1 MKFFALLSSM
11 PFESNKILRQFKNA
25 RRIKLAG
32 KTVYKGKLLNT
43 GILLMNTGIGK
54 ANAALCATG
63 LIERFPITSII
74 NLGAGG
80 AYPASGLKV
89 GDIAVASKEIYGEE
103 GVISSGGW
111 ESLKKIGIPL
121 VQSGNKKYFN
131 EFPLD
136 GKLAKKTLSLLSR
149 ITQCAS
155 QRTMKK
161 IPPYPPLP
169 KGGGGDFKIKSGIF
183 VTVSAATGT
192 HKRALELERRFN
204 AVCENME
211 GAAIAQVCTVY
222 KVPMLEIRGI
232 SNIAG
237 VRDKRKW
244 NLKLA
249 SENCQRAVLCII
261 ESLHGCLSPIYS

>member
-1 MKFFALLSSM
+1 MNFFALLSSM

-32 KTVYKGKLLNT
+32 KTVYKGKLSNT
-43 GILLMNTGIGK
+43 GILLINTGIGK

-63 LIERFPITSII
+63 LIERFPIRSII

-80 AYPASGLKV
+80 AYPASGLKI

-103 GVISSGGW
+103 GVVSSRGW

-121 VQSGNKKYFN
+121 VQSGDKKYFN
-131 EFPLD
+131 EFPLLTPHYL
-136 GKLAKKTLSLLSR
+136 GTNRSR
-149 ITQCAS
+149 
-155 QRTMKK
+155 
-161 IPPYPPLP
+161 PPLLDVG
-169 KGGGGDFKIKSGIF
+169 KGDFKIKSGSF
-183 VTVSAATGT
+183 VTVSAVTGT
-192 HKRALELERRFN
+192 HKRALELERQFN

-211 GAAIAQVCTVY
+211 GAAIAQVCKIY

-261 ESLHGCLSPIYS
+261 ESLRCCFRNNQGGIVC

>member
-25 RRIKLAG
+25 SRTKLAG

-43 GILLMNTGIGK
+43 ETLLMNTGIGK
-54 ANAALCATG
+54 VNAALCATG
-63 LIERFPITSII
+63 LIEKFPITSII
-74 NLGAGG
+74 NLGVGG
-80 AYPASGLKV
+80 AYPASGLKI

-103 GVISSGGW
+103 GVISSRGW

-131 EFPLD
+131 EFPLLIPHYL
-136 GKLAKKTLSLLSR
+136 GANRSR
-149 ITQCAS
+149 
-155 QRTMKK
+155 
-161 IPPYPPLP
+161 PPLM
-169 KGGGGDFKIKSGIF
+169 KADKGDFKIKSGSF

-192 HKRALELERRFN
+192 RKRALELERRFN

-211 GAAIAQVCTVY
+211 GAAIAQVCKIY

-232 SNIAG
+232 SNIVG
-237 VRDKRKW
+237 VRDKRMW
-244 NLKLA
+244 NLELA

-261 ESLHGCLSPIYS
+261 ESLCCCFRNNQGSMVC